1 MLPQNVIISQQKRVL
16 DLLKSPNPE
25 GFTRMQIAN
34 CLGIER
40 ATICR
45 RVAELRKLGLIKVVK
60 VAPCRITK
68 EKAEYLTADKEVMKN
83 IPEPVK
89 EGETGDLFS

>member
-1 MLPQNVIISQQKRVL
+1 
-16 DLLKSPNPE
+16 
-25 GFTRMQIAN
+25 MQIAN

-68 EKAEYLTADKEVMKN
+68 EKAEYLTANLDVIKI
-83 IPEPVK
+83 IPVPVK